1 MRYIDKTNRCEDFDN
16 FVTTYRGRLRND
28 WEKFKKV
35 KGGNV
40 VRLILHQHT
49 WRLQKGLCAYC
60 EQEIPEKTKPE
71 EELKSHL
78 EHIRSKTAFPH
89 LTYTF
94 ENIIV
99 SCEGF
104 DLTNITEVKR
114 AFCGHIKDDKRRGI
128 EYDDVLFLNPTEKT
142 DIESYFYYDSE
153 GNIEPHPTK
162 TADEQLQAA
171 FMIRILGLDHSVLVD
186 MRKNQY
192 DLWLEKKFEWSD
204 EQLAVELNENLPLLP
219 SFFSLLKQKIL

>member
-1 MRYIDKTNRCEDFDN
+1 M
-16 FVTTYRGRLRND
+16 
-28 WEKFKKV
+28 
-35 KGGNV
+35 
-40 VRLILHQHT
+40 
-49 WRLQKGLCAYC
+49 
-60 EQEIPEKTKPE
+60 
-71 EELKSHL
+71 
-78 EHIRSKTAFPH
+78 
-89 LTYTF
+89 TYTF

-104 DLTNITEVKR
+104 DLTTIADHKR
-114 AFCGHIKDDKRRGI
+114 EFCGHIKDDKRRGN
-128 EYDDVLFLNPTEKT
+128 EYDDTLFLNPTEKT